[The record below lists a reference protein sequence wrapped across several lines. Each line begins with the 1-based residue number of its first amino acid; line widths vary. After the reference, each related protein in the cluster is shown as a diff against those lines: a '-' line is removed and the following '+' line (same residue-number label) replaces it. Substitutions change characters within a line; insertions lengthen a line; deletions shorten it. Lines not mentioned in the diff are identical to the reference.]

1 MKPKCLPELFI
12 NLLLIIPVAIFLSNC
27 GGGGSGESSI
37 SGGTGTVTIN
47 ITDAKPML
55 PAGTQNVWVTF
66 DEVLV
71 HKAGGGWI
79 SLPLAQTPYTI
90 DLLQFHSGY
99 TTELVPPVS
108 LESGTYTQI
117 RIAVTGSTLRIDDGA
132 SVTEEAVTIPSKNLK
147 TDENFSFDVQGGGA
161 VDITVDFDL
170 SKSIVV
176 TGPAA
181 TPSFKLK
188 PVLHIVETPEAATI
202 SGEISSGTFNLY
214 SSTQAIVSVIWDKDL
229 SGSNTPGDEAYTRV
243 EVLGGSDPAQFSIFW
258 LIPNEG
264 YTVQIDMEGT
274 SPPGAEFEVFV
285 QPADLQPGDIF
296 FLNSGIPF

>member
-1 MKPKCLPELFI
+1 MKPKFLPELFI
-12 NLLLIIPVAIFLSNC
+12 LLLLSIPVTIFLSNC
-27 GGGGSGESSI
+27 GGGGSGESSF
-37 SGGTGTVTIN
+37 SGDTGTVSIN

-71 HKAGGGWI
+71 HKAGGGWT

-90 DLLQFHSGY
+90 DLLQFHSGH

-117 RIAVTGSTLRIDDGA
+117 RIAVTSSTLRIDDGA
-132 SVTEEAVTIPSKNLK
+132 SVTEEPVTIPSENLK

-176 TGPAA
+176 TGPAV

-202 SGEISSGTFNLY
+202 SGEISSASFNLHN
-214 SSTQAIVSVIWDKDL
+214 SSKAIVTVIWDKDL
-229 SGSNTPGDEAYTRV
+229 SGSNTPGDEEYTKV
-243 EVLGGSDPAQFSIFW
+243 EVLEDDPAQFSIFW
-258 LIPNEG
+258 LVPDEG
-264 YTVQIDMEGT
+264 YTVQIDMGGT
-274 SPPGAEFEVFV
+274 SPPGPGFEIFV
-285 QPADLQPGDIF
+285 QPADLQPGDVF
-296 FLNSGIPF
+296 VLNSGIPF